1 MTIFKTMETVPA
13 RILIIDD
20 EVFIRK
26 SVREILLD
34 QGYFVK
40 EAGNSEQGFELLNK
54 ESFDLV
60 LLDIQMPGMDGM
72 DTLKK
77 MFRENYETEVIMISG
92 HGSIET
98 AVEAIKFGA
107 HAFLQKPFSM
117 AKLKSSVNSLLAME

>member
-1 MTIFKTMETVPA
+1 METVPA

-77 MFRENYETEVIMISG
+77 NVQGELRNRGYYDIRTR
-92 HGSIET
+92 
-98 AVEAIKFGA
+98 
-107 HAFLQKPFSM
+107 QY
-117 AKLKSSVNSLLAME
+117 